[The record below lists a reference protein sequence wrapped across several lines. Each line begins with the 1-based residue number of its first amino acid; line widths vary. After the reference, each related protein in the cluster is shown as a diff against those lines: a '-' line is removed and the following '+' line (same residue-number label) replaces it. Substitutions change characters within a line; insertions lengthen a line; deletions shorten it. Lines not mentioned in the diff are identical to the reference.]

1 MTLDKKE
8 AKWYHIDFVD
18 DPFERFIDNSC
29 FPSNKIAIVFFFML
43 VSLHGRYLTDEGL
56 KTMMM
61 YINMVLDIYGQTNY
75 RFPKYAR
82 TFVGWCQ
89 LSTVVHKGFQVYVC
103 CCTECQ
109 AIHPF
114 HTDTD
119 KVALKRQL
127 ICRSTGLFPNGKP
140 CENALFSKSSTNQ
153 LKPRSW
159 SHG

>member
-1 MTLDKKE
+1 MKEYTFILIRHLHTRHSKRNMKTSNVNRETKK
-8 AKWYHIDFVD
+8 D

-82 TFVGWCQ
+82 PDLMDNAVEIEDQQPSVKKEEVDLCWEAGEQT
-89 LSTVVHKGFQVYVC
+89 
-103 CCTECQ
+103 
-109 AIHPF
+109 
-114 HTDTD
+114 TD
-119 KVALKRQL
+119 AR
-127 ICRSTGLFPNGKP
+127 IMAR
-140 CENALFSKSSTNQ
+140 
-153 LKPRSW
+153 
-159 SHG
+159 